1 MGKKGK
7 GKKGKGDA
15 VKAESNIPSWE
26 PPARKEIPPPPPPRR
41 SDLPKDVH
49 AAAASG
55 DRERVNAWLGEA
67 EYGHVDATCSEK
79 SVSGRT
85 LLMSAAAGGQVGIVS
100 TLTYHGA
107 DIDKQDSNGDTAL
120 MLASMQCLRGYG
132 SHDGQDACIRYL
144 LQRGARRDLMNKDG
158 KTAETVMNP
167 IYRPPMNLC
176 GPGAPLDRPSSRSH
190 RVF

>member
-15 VKAESNIPSWE
+15 PKAESNIPSWE

-67 EYGHVDATCSEK
+67 EYGHVDATCSHHNTAMTTHNYAYPCDGIHWA
-79 SVSGRT
+79 VQ
-85 LLMSAAAGGQVGIVS
+85 AGEQDVEICVGNAVVRGGAVEERQSHWQVI
-100 TLTYHGA
+100 
-107 DIDKQDSNGDTAL
+107 
-120 MLASMQCLRGYG
+120 M
-132 SHDGQDACIRYL
+132 
-144 LQRGARRDLMNKDG
+144 
-158 KTAETVMNP
+158 
-167 IYRPPMNLC
+167 
-176 GPGAPLDRPSSRSH
+176 
-190 RVF
+190 